1 MKLAVKIILSLML
14 SIITYIVMMNQK
26 GLIAMDVFRSMEYGL
41 ILTII
46 LILILSLFI
55 YFTFLHHFIL
65 LIKHFLNNRE
75 VELNDSVLKEEL
87 LKVYPDLNKKDIN

>member
-1 MKLAVKIILSLML
+1 MKLLIKIILSLAL
-14 SIITYIVMMNQK
+14 SIITYIVMMNQR

-55 YFTFLHHFIL
+55 YFTLIHYLIL
-65 LIKHFLNNRE
+65 SVEDMLNNRE
-75 VELNDSVLKEEL
+75 VELNDTSLKEEL
-87 LKVYPDLNKKDIN
+87 LKVYPDLSKKDIN

>member
-1 MKLAVKIILSLML
+1 ML
-14 SIITYIVMMNQK
+14 SIITYIVMMNQR

-55 YFTFLHHFIL
+55 YFTLIHYLIL
-65 LIKHFLNNRE
+65 SVEDMLNNRK
-75 VELNDSVLKEEL
+75 NDSSLKEEL